1 MTTIAYFETHPFRK
15 SKCYTSFHM
24 LLLELTLG
32 ETRRAVDW
40 VFTNRKFYGLTEK
53 WKVGG
58 DNECFMTT
66 QLSDAI

>member
-1 MTTIAYFETHPFRK
+1 MTTIAYFEIHTFRK

-32 ETRRAVDW
+32 ETRRAVDG
-40 VFTNRKFYGLTEK
+40 VFANRKFYGITEK

-58 DNECFMTT
+58 DNEFFMTT